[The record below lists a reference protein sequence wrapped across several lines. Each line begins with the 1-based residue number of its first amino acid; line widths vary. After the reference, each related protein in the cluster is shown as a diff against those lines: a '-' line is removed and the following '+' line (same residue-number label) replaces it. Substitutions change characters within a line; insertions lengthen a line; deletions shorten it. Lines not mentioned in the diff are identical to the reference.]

1 MSSTSIFDSDL
12 REFDDLE
19 KINSSQ
25 IKFIFPFRTIIFGN
39 IFFYIEREKRKK
51 ERERER
57 VRVGEGKKVSYFI
70 TIIFFLKV
78 KVDRVKQIYYR
89 EFVKKKIL

>member
-1 MSSTSIFDSDL
+1 MSSSSIFDSDL

-39 IFFYIEREKRKK
+39 ILFLYREKK
-51 ERERER
+51 RELE
-57 VRVGEGKKVSYFI
+57 
-70 TIIFFLKV
+70 
-78 KVDRVKQIYYR
+78 
-89 EFVKKKIL
+89 